1 MDNVEPAL
9 RDMISK
15 VSGNRNLGVQTR
27 LFHDLGI
34 SGDDAAELLNDVHQ
48 KFGTSFAEF
57 PFVDFFSDETEALMA
72 HLARR
77 LGLRSRRKS
86 LTLGHLVKVVEKGT
100 WFEP

>member
-57 PFVDFFSDETEALMA
+57 PFVDFFPTRP
-72 HLARR
+72 RR
-77 LGLRSRRKS
+77 SW
-86 LTLGHLVKVVEKGT
+86 LTSPDVLDSEVGGKA
-100 WFEP
+100 